1 MPLERHTD
9 DLTARDGVKF
19 WMSDGERPVLC
30 RVSHEAL
37 RDLATSVHFEGPD
50 EKVFEAYRELIEQVA
65 SDAYD
70 AGTSVDDAGL
80 VLVTSEALAR
90 VGRSAFGKK
99 TKRGA

>member
-9 DLTARDGVKF
+9 DLTACDGVKF

-37 RDLATSVHFEGPD
+37 QDLANRVHFDGTD
-50 EKVFEAYRELIEQVA
+50 EKIFEVYRELIEQVA

-70 AGTSVDDAGL
+70 AARDDAGL
-80 VLVTSEALAR
+80 ILVTAEALAR
-90 VGRSAFGKK
+90 VGRSA
-99 TKRGA
+99 